1 MTRQSKV
8 GLALIFVLAGAV
20 VLIGGS
26 PAASQRQV
34 RPSVVRTPTARD
46 RNPDEQAED
55 PYANIGVLV
64 ESFVVEVDLSA
75 LYDMGVSP
83 LGQAP
88 HAVSVENILK
98 CLKDPD
104 RATVVTGAKALG
116 VHRSQQGRVRQS
128 ETTYRARTKTVNTS
142 QGPRE
147 TADYRSY
154 ENGQSFEVWPVLLSE
169 DEIVLRYDF
178 TYSGVR
184 GEQRSGDEAPPD
196 SVSWSWNGSV
206 SVTAG
211 KPLIVGATQDE
222 DSVIFLILTAH
233 IVSRT

>member
-34 RPSVVRTPTARD
+34 RPPVVRPTTTRD

-55 PYANIGVLV
+55 PYADIGVLV
-64 ESFVVEVDLSA
+64 ESFVIEIDLSA
-75 LYDMGVSP
+75 LYEMGVSP

-88 HAVSVENILK
+88 HAVSVENILE

-104 RATVVTGAKALG
+104 TATVVTGAKAVG
-116 VHRSQQGRVRQS
+116 VHRSQQGRMRQS
-128 ETTYRARTKTVNTS
+128 KTTYRAKTRVVNTS

-147 TADYRSY
+147 TVDYSPY
-154 ENGQSFEVWPVLLSE
+154 ENGQSFEVWPSFLSE
-169 DEIVLRYDF
+169 DTIALRYDF

-184 GEQRSGDEAPPD
+184 GEQQSGGEAPPD

-222 DSVIFLILTAH
+222 DSAVFLILTAH
-233 IVSRT
+233 IIGRT